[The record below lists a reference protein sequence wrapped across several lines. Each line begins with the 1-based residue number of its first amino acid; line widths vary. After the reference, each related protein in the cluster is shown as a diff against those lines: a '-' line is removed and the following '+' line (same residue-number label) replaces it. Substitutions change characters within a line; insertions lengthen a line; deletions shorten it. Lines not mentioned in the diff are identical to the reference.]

1 MKNEFIRQ
9 YKTALVT
16 GAAGFIGSHIVE
28 ELLDYGI
35 KVIAIDD
42 FSAGH
47 IRNLEIFL
55 PNENLIISNCDVSD
69 FDLLRENFY
78 NVDIVFH
85 NAASKKNI
93 CLIDPA
99 RDLMVN
105 AKGTLNIMQLAK
117 EFNVK
122 KVVHASTGSVYG
134 EPISMPIDENSP
146 LNPVSYYGVSK
157 LAGDRYVDVF
167 GRLHNID
174 TTTLR
179 YFHVYGPRQETD
191 GSLGGVV
198 AIFANNLIN
207 NERIVIHGDGD
218 QIRSFTYVKDIVA
231 ANILSA
237 ISTNSRN
244 QVYNCAS
251 GIQVSI
257 NLLAQMMMERLNT
270 SDNSMVTFGDE
281 LIGDIR
287 YFDIDNS
294 KILSLGIKFTD
305 FNIGLDSTIKYF
317 QKLNGSK

>member
-69 FDLLRENFY
+69 FDLLRENFN

>member
-69 FDLLRENFY
+69 FDLLRENFN

-191 GSLGGVV
+191 GNLGGVV

-218 QIRSFTYVKDIVA
+218 QIRSFTYVKDIVT

-237 ISTNSRN
+237 ISPNSRN

-257 NLLAQMMMERLNT
+257 NLLAQMMTERLNT
-270 SDNSMVTFGDE
+270 SDNSLVTFGDE

-305 FNIGLDSTIKYF
+305 FNIGLDSTIKYY